1 MADEKCVRD
10 PRHDCFGLEA
20 AARLEG
26 RIKALEDWQQ
36 DSKKFHNSFYDWQ
49 REQIARDAKLDE
61 QLSNMDK
68 NIEKLLAK
76 QEEQTA
82 KPGRR
87 FLIIRYEPG
96 QRQLPPPARSI
107 RCLRPLR
114 LNAEGALSKQH
125 TSAQRA
131 ITSYIIRNRRS
142 SRIFERSYQ
151 S

>member
-82 KPGRR
+82 KPDYKKATPPKERR
-87 FLIIRYEPG
+87 KPVVFVVSVHCDLTRRERYQNSTRLHNG
-96 QRQLPPPARSI
+96 Q
-107 RCLRPLR
+107 
-114 LNAEGALSKQH
+114 
-125 TSAQRA
+125 
-131 ITSYIIRNRRS
+131 
-142 SRIFERSYQ
+142 
-151 S
+151 